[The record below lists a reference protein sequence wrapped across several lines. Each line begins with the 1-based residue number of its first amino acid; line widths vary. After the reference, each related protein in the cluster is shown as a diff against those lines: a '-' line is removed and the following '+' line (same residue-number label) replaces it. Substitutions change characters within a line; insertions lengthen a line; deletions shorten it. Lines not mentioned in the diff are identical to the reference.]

1 MLVENLGEFRVHYD
15 TCRLLWGYLTLDI
28 AQYREVFHGICKQR
42 MKKVVSLQIAM
53 DEGISEGLRG
63 FRSC

>member
-1 MLVENLGEFRVHYD
+1 ME
-15 TCRLLWGYLTLDI
+15 YL
-28 AQYREVFHGICKQR
+28 QR
-42 MKKVVSLQIAM
+42 IEVVSLQIAM